1 MTERHGSDGGGDDHD
16 PSGLTSDGRA
26 TKESRPL
33 TLLLSAIV
41 VLLCLVSLFARPLG
55 ISGWPLVAQLISL
68 KALLGLGFV
77 VLALVM
83 AGIAQLRGRLR
94 SPLVLSLCAAL
105 LVTGAV
111 HVGTVLARG
120 GAADP
125 VADAELTVMEFNTF
139 DTATTAA
146 QLAALVRS
154 ADADIVTLPEASEQ
168 TTSEAAALLAAGG
181 LDFRVFTMTTAG
193 PYPLPLSTLVRRSLG
208 GYRQLPGPQLRYG
221 SLLLEPDTAGSPR
234 IIAVHPTNPG
244 LRSSLS
250 EWRSETTAA
259 ARQCVPGS
267 TTIVAGDFNSTVDH
281 PAFADLPCVDAATQ
295 AGAGSAGTW
304 PSWMPSALAAPI
316 DHVIVDP
323 RAYRAVAAWTVRTGG
338 SDHRALVVQ
347 LRRA

>member
-1 MTERHGSDGGGDDHD
+1 MIERRRNRD
-16 PSGLTSDGRA
+16 LVRA
-26 TKESRPL
+26 ALPAL
-33 TLLLSAIV
+33 VVLACLLS
-41 VLLCLVSLFARPLG
+41 LLARPLG
-55 ISGWPLVAQLISL
+55 NSGWPLVAQLTSL
-68 KALLGLGFV
+68 KVLLGLGFV
-77 VLALVM
+77 VLALAV

-94 SPLVLSLCAAL
+94 SPLVLIVCAAV

-111 HVGTVLARG
+111 HVGTVLVRG
-120 GAADP
+120 GGAGP
-125 VADAELTVMEFNTF
+125 VADADLTVVEFNTF

-154 ADADIVTLPEASEQ
+154 TDADIVTLPEADQQ
-168 TTSEAAALLAAGG
+168 TTSDAAALLAADG
-181 LDFRVFTMTTAG
+181 LDFRVFSMTTAG
-193 PYPLPLSTLVRRSLG
+193 PYPLPLSALVRRNLG
-208 GYRQLPGPQLRYG
+208 DYRQLPGPQLRYG
-221 SLLLEPDTAGSPR
+221 SLLLEPTTAGSPR

-244 LRSSLS
+244 LRSLLS
-250 EWRSETTAA
+250 GWRSETTTA

-267 TTIVAGDFNSTVDH
+267 NTIVAGDFNATVDH
-281 PAFADLPCVDAATQ
+281 PAFAGLPCVDAATQ

-323 RAYRAVAAWTVRTGG
+323 RTYRAVEAWTVRTGG